1 MGRILPCRATL
12 RVALVVAA
20 AASLAGCVTTAIR
33 AQQDAIAAFAERE
46 LGVPVRWNS
55 DRERREAAEVE
66 VERLLVAPLSADD
79 AVRIALGYS
88 PKLQAM
94 LAMQAQAVA
103 EAVQTGRPPNPQ
115 LTYERVKGDV
125 VEIDRKL
132 ALSVLDLLLWPTRA
146 SLSSVRRRQAML
158 RGSAEVLELATATR
172 SAWVEA
178 VAAAQS
184 AAYAA
189 QVLEAAEA
197 SAELARRM
205 RRAGN
210 YSRLEEA
217 REELF
222 LADAR
227 AELARARLEAQQQR
241 ERLVRLLGLRAEL
254 AAKLSLPERLP
265 DLPAAPA
272 SAEALARR
280 AFDERLDVALAR
292 AELDATAR
300 ELGLTRVI
308 GTVDVFEAAAV
319 RKRASD
325 ERKTGWEADLRLPV
339 FDWGDARRSG
349 ARSRYLASLERT
361 ALVAVE
367 AQSLLRESHAGYV
380 AAWQIAANYRD
391 RILPL
396 RRAVAEQN
404 RLLYNG
410 MLISVFELLA
420 DAREQISAVR
430 AAIAAQRDFWL
441 AEAALRAT
449 AIGVPQAAP
458 ALAKPV
464 ASVAGGAAPAA
475 H

>member
-1 MGRILPCRATL
+1 MGRNLSARLAFLAVC
-12 RVALVVAA
+12 LVTVM
-20 AASLAGCVTTAIR
+20 ASLSGCAALAIR
-33 AQQDAIAAFAERE
+33 AQQDVMAMFAERE

-55 DRERREAAEVE
+55 NRERRAAAEAE
-66 VERLLVAPLSADD
+66 VERLLAGPLAADD

-94 LAMQAQAVA
+94 LAAQAQAVA
-103 EAVQTGRPPNPQ
+103 EAVQTGRPPNP
-115 LTYERVKGDV
+115 LLSYERVKGEV

-146 SLSSVRRRQAML
+146 SLSSTQRRQIAF
-158 RGSAEVLELATATR
+158 RGSAEVLEVATATR
-172 SAWVEA
+172 SAWIEA

-197 SAELARRM
+197 GAELARRM
-205 RRAGN
+205 KQVGN
-210 YSRLEEA
+210 YSRIEEA

-227 AELARARLEAQQQR
+227 AELARARFESQQKR
-241 ERLVRLLGLRAEL
+241 EQLVRLLGLRAEL
-254 AAKLSLPERLP
+254 AAKLTLPERLP
-265 DLPAAPA
+265 DLPAAPLPP
-272 SAEALARR
+272 EQMARR

-292 AELDATAR
+292 ADLDATAR
-300 ELGLTRVI
+300 ELGLRRVT

-319 RKRASD
+319 RKTAPG
-325 ERKTGWEADLRLPV
+325 ERETGWEADLRLPV
-339 FDWGDARRSG
+339 FDFGDARRSA
-349 ARSRYLASLERT
+349 ARARYLASLERT
-361 ALVAVE
+361 ALVVVE
-367 AQSLLRESHAGYV
+367 AQSLLRESHATY
-380 AAWQIAANYRD
+380 ATAWQIAANYRD
-391 RILPL
+391 EVLPL

-404 RLLYNG
+404 LLLYNG

-430 AAIAAQRDFWL
+430 QAIAAQRDFWL
-441 AEAALRAT
+441 AETALRAT
-449 AIGVPQAAP
+449 AIGLPQAAP
-458 ALAKPV
+458 TLTTPGPV
-464 ASVAGGAAPAA
+464 AGAAAPAG

>member
-1 MGRILPCRATL
+1 MGRTLPLRTSIRA
-12 RVALVVAA
+12 ALLVTV
-20 AASLAGCVTTAIR
+20 AASLAGCAATAIR
-33 AQQDAIAAFAERE
+33 SQQDAVAAFAERE
-46 LGVPVRWNS
+46 LGVPVRWNT
-55 DRERREAAEVE
+55 DPERRAAAEAEVE
-66 VERLLVAPLSADD
+66 QLLAGPLSADD

-94 LAMQAQAVA
+94 LAMQAQVVA
-103 EAVQTGRPPNPQ
+103 EAVQTGRPPNPL
-115 LTYERVKGDV
+115 LTYERVEGDV

-132 ALSVLDLLLWPTRA
+132 ALSVLDLLLWPSRA
-146 SLSSVRRRQAML
+146 SLSSVQRRQASL
-158 RGSAEVLELATATR
+158 RGSAEVLEVATATR
-172 SAWVEA
+172 SAWIEA

-184 AAYAA
+184 AAYAT

-197 SAELARRM
+197 GAELARRM
-205 RRAGN
+205 KQVGN
-210 YSRLEEA
+210 YSRIEEA

-227 AELARARLEAQQQR
+227 AELARARLDAQQKR
-241 ERLVRLLGLRAEL
+241 EQLVRLLGLRTALAERL
-254 AAKLSLPERLP
+254 TLPERLP
-265 DLPAAPA
+265 DLPAAPQP
-272 SAEALARR
+272 AEELARR

-300 ELGLTRVI
+300 ELGLTRVT

-319 RKRASD
+319 RKTAPG
-325 ERKTGWEADLRLPV
+325 ERETGWEADLRLPV

-349 ARSRYLASLERT
+349 ARARYLGSLERT

-367 AQSLLRESHAGYV
+367 AQSMLRESHATY
-380 AAWQIAANYRD
+380 ATAWQIAANYRD
-391 RILPL
+391 EVLPL
-396 RRAVAEQN
+396 RRAVSEQN
-404 RLLYNG
+404 LLLYNG

-430 AAIAAQRDFWL
+430 QAIGAQRDFWL

-449 AIGVPQAAP
+449 TIGLPQTGP
-458 ALAKPV
+458 ALATPAP
-464 ASVAGGAAPAA
+464 ASGGSAPAA

>member
-1 MGRILPCRATL
+1 MGRILPLRLALTAT
-12 RVALVVAA
+12 V
-20 AASLAGCVTTAIR
+20 AASLVGCATTAIR
-33 AQQDAIAAFAERE
+33 TQQDVVAEFAERE

-55 DRERREAAEVE
+55 DPERRAVAEAEVE
-66 VERLLVAPLSADD
+66 RMLAGPLSAED

-103 EAVQTGRPPNPQ
+103 EAVQTGRPPNP
-115 LTYERVKGDV
+115 LLKYERVSGEV

-146 SLSSVRRRQAML
+146 SLSSTQRRQAAL
-158 RGSAEVLELATATR
+158 RGSAEVLEMATATR
-172 SAWVEA
+172 AAWVEA

-189 QVLEAAEA
+189 QVLDAAEA
-197 SAELARRM
+197 GAELARRM
-205 RRAGN
+205 KQAGN
-210 YSRLEEA
+210 YSRIEEA

-227 AELARARLEAQQQR
+227 AELARARLEAQRKR
-241 ERLVRLLGLRAEL
+241 EQLVRLLGLPTEL
-254 AAKLSLPERLP
+254 AARLSLPERLP
-265 DLPAAPA
+265 DLPAVPAPA
-272 SAEALARR
+272 EEMARR

-300 ELGLTRVI
+300 ELGLTRVT

-319 RKRASD
+319 RKSAPG
-325 ERKTGWEADLRLPV
+325 ERETGWEAELRLPL
-339 FDWGDARRSG
+339 FDWGDARRVG
-349 ARSRYLASLERT
+349 ARARYLAALERT

-367 AQSLLRESHAGYV
+367 AQSRLRESHATY
-380 AAWQIAANYRD
+380 ATAWQIAANYRD
-391 RILPL
+391 HVLPL

-404 RLLYNG
+404 LLLYNG

-430 AAIAAQRDFWL
+430 QTIGAQRDFWL

-449 AIGVPQAAP
+449 ALGLPQTGPVLPTP
-458 ALAKPV
+458 ASA
-464 ASVAGGAAPAA
+464 AGGAAPAA